1 MDSARHADQISDRER
16 LLLFVAAIPIA
27 VLSLGALL
35 IPDAFAQLIGA
46 VGAEPYIY
54 RLVGAA
60 ALGYAV
66 ALIWALRGK
75 RWARVRLLVA
85 SLLGF
90 SAMGAIGSVLQLL
103 IGDTKGIVYLIL
115 MLGILVGALTAYLL
129 YAHRGTPHP
138 TADIPGW
145 LVGFF
150 AIATLLALP
159 FALFPLF
166 FPEAFGQA
174 FGLRVA
180 DLLLYRL
187 GGAELAGYAVLGV
200 LEIQSRSMVEI
211 HPAAIMVLF
220 FNVMAVVAS
229 LLALFTGENST
240 LTYVVIIVSGAVAA
254 VTLLELARRTRGDLF
269 GEQEYS
275 PAQPT
280 G

>member
-129 YAHRGTPHP
+129 YAHRGTSHP

-150 AIATLLALP
+150 VIATLLALP